1 MTNKQHAKGTANKAK
16 GEVKETVGRV
26 TGNERLEAE
35 GKKDKLKGEVQKRV
49 GDAGGREDRSQG
61 RGPDGL
67 NPFTDCHSRPP
78 GATAQGRAGLLRNAR
93 VSSRGRRDA

>member
-49 GDAGGREDRSQG
+49 GDAREAVEKTTRKAADRM
-61 RGPDGL
+61 
-67 NPFTDCHSRPP
+67 
-78 GATAQGRAGLLRNAR
+78 A
-93 VSSRGRRDA
+93 